1 MNNTNTTKTESAGQ
15 VSPRLMVNEELPE
28 TKSKNK
34 INKNSSEVSQ
44 ETQRLNSFEKS
55 KNNE

>member
-55 KNNE
+55 KNSG